1 MKKRMLRSPT
11 LYKTYKWFLENV
23 SDDVLKARGCDVNT
37 IALMHTIHE
46 EIVNG
51 QSHQNIVT
59 TRKITILQIRFMEN
73 LYKGVPKHTSEITK
87 VYSLLLQGVPE
98 PSLLLSK
105 FSNDDIQKAMRFR
118 DEYAHRDM
126 FSKLIARELE
136 ITEGSARRMQKITQ
150 NSFLGS

>member
-1 MKKRMLRSPT
+1 MKKRMMKSPT
-11 LYKTYKWFLENV
+11 LYKTYQWFLENV
-23 SDDVLKARGCDVNT
+23 SDDVLKVRGCDVNT

-51 QSHQNIVT
+51 QSHENTVT
-59 TRKITILQIRFMEN
+59 TRKVTILQIRFMEN
-73 LYKGVPKHTSEITK
+73 LYKGMPKRTSKITK

-136 ITEGSARRMQKITQ
+136 ITEGSAKQMQKITQ

>member
-1 MKKRMLRSPT
+1 MKKLMLKSPT

-23 SDDVLKARGCDVNT
+23 SDDVLKARGCDFNT

-46 EIVNG
+46 ETVNG
-51 QSHQNIVT
+51 QSHQNTVT
-59 TRKITILQIRFMEN
+59 TRKITIPQIRFMEN
-73 LYKGVPKHTSEITK
+73 LYKGTTKRTSEITK

-98 PSLLLSK
+98 PSLRLSK

-118 DEYAHRDM
+118 DEYAHRDI
-126 FSKLIARELE
+126 FPKLVARELE
-136 ITEGSARRMQKITQ
+136 ITEGSAKRMQKITQ